1 MPPYCQ
7 SAFHFVHFFLCNPGF
22 LIRSL
27 RKERLCR
34 RGRGAG
40 TASTHTQ
47 PQLYLYITSMH
58 LHSAGVADVS
68 LCTQSCIQTRHVI
81 DGIKSTR
88 PHQEVRPFCKK
99 KKKNLFFLISRLRCP
114 LTVLSS
120 THFHWASLHPFP
132 PMTSIPLSLPEKMR
146 VDSSLGN

>member
-99 KKKNLFFLISRLRCP
+99 KKKNSFFSHFSLALPFDCP
-114 LTVLSS
+114 FLN
-120 THFHWASLHPFP
+120 PFP
-132 PMTSIPLSLPEKMR
+132 
-146 VDSSLGN
+146 LGFPPSFPTNDIHTTFAPGEDARGF